1 MPARRYKGMQ
11 QISRRQ
17 RSEWKFLG
25 SAVGLALALRALPAS
40 ASPPDQIFARSK
52 EHFNAGRLQEAAAGF
67 RSLALTRP
75 PIPIGESAALLYLDA
90 SARLLLEGKG
100 ANVANEM
107 TGTAAELLDLHCPA
121 QRSAA
126 SSTLCETLPTVHGD
140 LLRLQAEERSKVADK
155 GGPDAANAARESADL
170 YFSIWSLYGEAAR
183 KGRSPYRRMDEVLYN
198 AGVMYQ
204 VAGMAPES
212 IRTFRLLT
220 DPDKGMSTSP
230 LAARALHRLGGIFVS
245 IGEYAEGASWLERF
259 ARERPTEGAAPDAL
273 RDAVVLRL
281 ALGQAREAEVTAD
294 LFSKLYGAKKPTET
308 AEMAFAIGAWYSDRG
323 DFKAAQQRLKASL
336 PMIGKSAPLTVH
348 IQARAALARSLA
360 ATGDAR
366 GAEDH
371 FRAVQMIFKDPHAVW
386 ERIRMQGPDLSERRL
401 GQALTAL
408 GEAHFFFAERE
419 REKASAIKLPAY
431 RGPADRDALKK
442 NLPEALR
449 ARRRAM
455 EQAEAAYI
463 RILSIEPLP
472 PPKWVVEAAAQVTV
486 MWADLVTDLRAIAGS
501 IKKEGA
507 GQKAALADIEG
518 AIEPFF
524 KSALAAAK
532 TCEMYSIKYQ
542 TSSEAS
548 RRCQAWLTENTPR
561 AHPKIEELAPR
572 IGHIRQGA
580 TELEA
585 PLLRPGDA
593 APPP

>member
-1 MPARRYKGMQ
+1 MQ

-25 SAVGLALALRALPAS
+25 SSVGLALALGSLPAF
-40 ASPPDQIFARSK
+40 AEPPDEVFARSK

-121 QRSAA
+121 KRAAA
-126 SSTLCETLPTVHGD
+126 SSTLCETLPTIHGD
-140 LLRLQAEERSKVADK
+140 LLRLQAEARSKVADK
-155 GGPDAANAARESADL
+155 GGPDAAIAARESANL
-170 YFSIWSLYGEAAR
+170 YFSIWTLYGDAAK
-183 KGRSPYRRMDEVLYN
+183 KGRAPYRRMDEVLYN
-198 AGVMYQ
+198 VGVMYQ

-212 IRTFRLLT
+212 IRIFRLLT
-220 DPDKGMSTSP
+220 DPDKGMRTSP
-230 LAARALHRLGGIFVS
+230 LAAQAFRRLSGIFMS

-294 LFSKLYGAKKPTET
+294 LFSKLYGSKKPADA
-308 AEMAFAIGAWYSDRG
+308 AEIAFAIGAWYADRG

-336 PMIGKSAPLTVH
+336 PMISKSAPLAVH

-366 GAEDH
+366 GAEEH
-371 FRAVQMIFKDPHAVW
+371 FRAVQMIFKDPHAVL

-401 GQALTAL
+401 GQGLTAL

-419 REKASAIKLPAY
+419 REKASSIKLPAY

-472 PPKWVVEAAAQVTV
+472 PPKWVVEAAAQVAWI
-486 MWADLVTDLRAIAGS
+486 WADLVNDLRAIAGS

-542 TSSEAS
+542 YSSEAS

-580 TELEA
+580 TELEV

-593 APPP
+593 APRP